1 MIEKRFDWDGKKL
14 RLLINKN
21 CGAAEIRTLVL
32 SKPPYTLYMFSLLF
46 DFRNRIWKKTNLIQ
60 LLS

>member
-1 MIEKRFDWDGKKL
+1 MEKNFENLLTKK
-14 RLLINKN
+14 

-32 SKPPYTLYMFSLLF
+32 SEPPYTLYMFSLLF

-60 LLS
+60 LLSCMF